1 MDPVVRDVEM
11 SMSNGISRRAGE
23 EGEETDMVRVE
34 RLTVGLMSAIR
45 GYCF

>member
-1 MDPVVRDVEM
+1 MDPLDRNVEM
-11 SMSNGISRRAGE
+11 SMSKGISRRAGD

-34 RLTVGLMSAIR
+34 RLMEGLIRAIR